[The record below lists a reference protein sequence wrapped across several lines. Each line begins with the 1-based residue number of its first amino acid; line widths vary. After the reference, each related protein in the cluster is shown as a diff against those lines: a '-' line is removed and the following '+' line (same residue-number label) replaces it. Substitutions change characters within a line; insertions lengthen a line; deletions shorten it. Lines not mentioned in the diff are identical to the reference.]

1 MISLKQQNQII
12 DIVSKFNPK
21 MIGIFGSYARGE
33 NKANSDLDVLIDF
46 EQDINLLEI
55 IGLEQELTER
65 LGLQVDLITLRSLNP
80 QLQKYVEADL
90 ILLPFGVLNQ

>member
-1 MISLKQQNQII
+1 VISLKQQNQII
-12 DIVSKFNPK
+12 NITSKYNPK
-21 MIGIFGSYARGE
+21 LIGIFGSYARGE

-90 ILLPFGVLNQ
+90 ILLPLGVLNK

>member
-12 DIVSKFNPK
+12 DIASKFNPK

>member
-12 DIVSKFNPK
+12 DIASKFNPK

-65 LGLQVDLITLRSLNP
+65 LGLKVDLIALRSLNP
-80 QLQKYVEADL
+80 HLKEYVEKDL
-90 ILLPFGVLNQ
+90 MVLPLSI